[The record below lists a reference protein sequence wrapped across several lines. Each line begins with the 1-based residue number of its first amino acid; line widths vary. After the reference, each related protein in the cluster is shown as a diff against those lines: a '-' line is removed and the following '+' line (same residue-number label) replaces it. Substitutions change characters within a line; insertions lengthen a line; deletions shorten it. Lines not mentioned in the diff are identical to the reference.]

1 MRFNSIF
8 RRISRSPRRDRRRR
22 SRSFSPRRY
31 RYVQYSISFDN
42 FILKFDFV
50 FSVEAVEVQDVIL
63 NANEDHVP
71 NHVIVLTKMIQKTI
85 KIPRMD
91 AKMKVLIKKIH
102 QLRNRVQL
110 QVVPARNYHLLVE
123 CQFSRNNPQVE
134 RLINYCF
141 C

>member
-8 RRISRSPRRDRRRR
+8 RRISRSPRRDPRRRR

-31 RYVQYSISFDN
+31 RYVQYSISFDI
-42 FILKFDFV
+42 FILTFDFV
-50 FSVEAVEVQDVIL
+50 FSVEAVEAQDVIV

-71 NHVIVLTKMIQKTI
+71 NHAIVLIKMIQKTI

-91 AKMKVLIKKIH
+91 AKMIVLIKKIQ
-102 QLRNRVQL
+102 QLRNQAQL

-123 CQFSRNNPQVE
+123 CQFSRNKPQVDD
-134 RLINYCF
+134 
-141 C
+141 